1 MSLTELTQPARTQ
14 KFMRYWLLIFMVV
27 LLPLRGWA
35 AGGMATQMAT
45 HQMTLQQIAS
55 EPEEATETIA
65 DNHLNTRTS
74 GHFHHEMQP
83 TVAVQ
88 AQPDCHGQ
96 PGAVTHA
103 GQARDAA
110 TNHSQS
116 AECGSTCG
124 VCQVCHSVALSAIW
138 LNADNP
144 IFRSTAGPMTKGP
157 IPTANTESRTEAYFV
172 AIQ

>member
-55 EPEEATETIA
+55 EPQEATETIA

-124 VCQVCHSVALSAIW
+124 VCQVCHSVALALSLPLPLTAAPAQAGARAELPRFTSADRA
-138 LNADNP
+138 LSLKPP
-144 IFRSTAGPMTKGP
+144 IS
-157 IPTANTESRTEAYFV
+157 
-172 AIQ
+172 